1 MEDCSNWKFFRTM
14 NEVGVMETKEDS
26 IDGSIKAK
34 SDNAPTKKWLQIKR
48 HGNEREINLF
58 VVVETFRFIFY
69 LWFLLVMVVG
79 ILLTLTLSYVPE
91 YKKIIRKLFGSIN
104 VCVFFDYP
112 PATYVLPSLYAVW
125 PVIVFQYAILSIF
138 RAWISMEERH
148 ITKCSFVLYSV
159 SFIYFWISSAIF
171 STSVAIQPVLEKP
184 ETVLLHTLPFTNLVV
199 SLTFLQLAITWFG
212 FKVSWKNLKM
222 PRFFET
228 VTVVFMISLSI
239 TSIVKITQ
247 HINGVSHIQADEK
260 KSGGKWWLVDDNY
273 AMSIFCQIVDVIW
286 LISVLF
292 WPMVQSGYLMWRN
305 RDTHGLII
313 SIEDNRDGRSPR
325 SSANYAHSSSRYKE
339 VSITKCV

>member
-1 MEDCSNWKFFRTM
+1 M
-14 NEVGVMETKEDS
+14 NKVGAIETKEDS
-26 IDGSIKAK
+26 IDGSIKEK
-34 SDNAPTKKWLQIKR
+34 ITKIPAQKWFQIKR
-48 HGNEREINLF
+48 NGNEREINLF

-69 LWFLLVMVVG
+69 LWFLLVIIVG
-79 ILLTLTLSYVPE
+79 ILLTLTLSYNPE
-91 YKKIIRKLFGSIN
+91 YKKIIRKIFGSIN

-125 PVIVFQYAILSIF
+125 PVIVFQYAVLSIF

-148 ITKCSFVLYSV
+148 IAKFSFVLYSV

-171 STSVAIQPVLEKP
+171 STSVAVQPDLGKP
-184 ETVLLHTLPFTNLVV
+184 ETVMLHTLPFTNLVL

-222 PRFFET
+222 PRFLET
-228 VTVVFMISLSI
+228 VTLVFMISLSI
-239 TSIVKITQ
+239 TSIIKITQ
-247 HINGVSHIQADEK
+247 HINGVSHIQAKENDE
-260 KSGGKWWLVDDNY
+260 SGGKWWSVDNH

-292 WPMVQSGYLMWRN
+292 WPMVQSGYLMWQN

-313 SIEDNRDGRSPR
+313 TIEDNRDGRSPR

-339 VSITKCV
+339 VNITKCL

>member
-1 MEDCSNWKFFRTM
+1 M
-14 NEVGVMETKEDS
+14 NKVGVIETKEDG

-34 SDNAPTKKWLQIKR
+34 NAPTKKWFQIR
-48 HGNEREINLF
+48 RNGNEREINLF

-69 LWFLLVMVVG
+69 LWFLLVIIVG
-79 ILLTLTLSYVPE
+79 ILLTLTLSYEPE

-148 ITKCSFVLYSV
+148 ITKFSFVLYSV

-184 ETVLLHTLPFTNLVV
+184 ETVMLHTLPFTNLVL

-222 PRFFET
+222 PRFIET

-239 TSIVKITQ
+239 TSILKITQ
-247 HINGVSHIQADEK
+247 HLNGVLHIQAIENEADEK
-260 KSGGKWWLVDDNY
+260 KSGGKWWSVDDNNV
-273 AMSIFCQIVDVIW
+273 MSIFCQIVDAIW
-286 LISVLF
+286 FISVLF

-313 SIEDNRDGRSPR
+313 TIEDNRDGRSPR
-325 SSANYAHSSSRYKE
+325 CSANYAHSSSRYKE
-339 VSITKCV
+339 VSITMCL